1 MPRKLRWGTELSK
14 KAHEKSIRILE
25 IECVQ
30 PHSGRRGAGTGGG
43 ARTEH
48 SPRCSVNP
56 EERACAHV
64 QLNHLAVQKL
74 PQPCKSPI
82 LE

>member
-30 PHSGRRGAGTGGG
+30 PHSGRRGGRDWGWG
-43 ARTEH
+43 AHRTL
-48 SPRCSVNP
+48 SPMFCESG
-56 EERACAHV
+56 RACMCTCTTEPLGCTEATTT
-64 QLNHLAVQKL
+64 L
-74 PQPCKSPI
+74 
-82 LE
+82 